1 VTTGRSAAVP
11 AWWGLGVLIA
21 ITLFGY
27 VDRQIF
33 VLMAEPIRISMGLSD
48 TQLGML
54 QGLGIALFGAVAA
67 YPIGWLADRYD
78 RRVVLGI
85 CIMIWSAAVI
95 GCGLA
100 PDFTWLFLFSAM
112 LGAGEAGLIPI
123 VFAMIPQM
131 FTGSARMLANSVYTV
146 ATQLGVGLAGAFCA
160 GLIVW
165 IAANKT
171 SLPVALGE
179 LEDWR
184 LIFIM
189 IGASAPVVLL
199 LLMTVRMGRSK
210 ASPITVDTNVLLTT
224 PHDVTLGSH
233 LQIHRRTVAGFFLG
247 YGLATFGFASII
259 AWIPAITIRLY
270 GVTPAYAG
278 AMTGTITIVATI
290 VGFLLGI
297 VTMRIFSPR
306 FGPRFPIVIIWVA
319 TASAALTTM
328 MLLAATSALAIY
340 ILQGLQF
347 ALIMGAFVIFPTAL
361 QDIAPAAIRARVI
374 ALSNVVRMV
383 IGALSPVAVGMMS
396 DWLGPRPDGL
406 LISAVTM
413 ATGGLGFG
421 ALAFWWAS
429 GSYAATAEASRD

>member
-1 VTTGRSAAVP
+1 LIGRSSSVQ
-11 AWWGLGVLIA
+11 AWWGLGVLVA

-27 VDRQIF
+27 LDRQIF
-33 VLMAEPIRISMGLSD
+33 VLMAEPIRLSMGLSD
-48 TQLGML
+48 TQLGLL

-78 RRVVLGI
+78 RRIVLGA
-85 CIMIWSAAVI
+85 CIVIWSAAVI

-100 PDFTWLFLFSAM
+100 PDFALLFFFSAM

-131 FTGSARMLANSVYTV
+131 FIGPTRILANSIYTV

-160 GLIVW
+160 GLIIWV
-165 IAANKT
+165 AATKE
-171 SLPVALGE
+171 SFPLRLRQ

-184 LIFIM
+184 LLFII
-189 IGASAPVVLL
+189 IGASAPIVLL
-199 LLMTVRMGRSK
+199 LLTTVQMDRAK
-210 ASPITVDTNVLLTT
+210 APAIDTDVDAPAITSQDIS
-224 PHDVTLGSH
+224 LGSH
-233 LQIHRRTVAGFFLG
+233 LRAHGRTVIGFFLG

-259 AWIPAITIRLY
+259 SWIPAITMRMY

-278 AMTGTITIVATI
+278 AMTGTITIMATI
-290 VGFLLGI
+290 AGFLLGM
-297 VTMRIFSPR
+297 VTMRIFAPR
-306 FGPRFPIVIIWVA
+306 FGPRFPIIIIWVA
-319 TASAALTTM
+319 TASAAVTTL
-328 MLLAATSALAIY
+328 MLLAATSALTIY
-340 ILQGLQF
+340 ILQGVQF

-396 DWLGPRPDGL
+396 DRLGARPDGL
-406 LISAVTM
+406 LIAAVTM
-413 ATGGLGFG
+413 ATGGLGLG

-429 GSYAATAEASRD
+429 GSYASTAEASRD